1 MVIVNF
7 TQHDATPEQI
17 KAGVVDIIP
26 ASKRSEVLTFKSLP
40 TAKDI
45 QDRADVIAK
54 MVSEVAESGA
64 AVMIGGAPFFMSA
77 LEREL
82 KSAGFTP
89 VYAFSERI
97 SVDVVQ
103 QDGTVVK
110 TSKFVHKGFVEI

>member
-40 TAKDI
+40 TAEDI
-45 QDRADVIAK
+45 RNRADTIAK

-64 AVMIGGAPFFMSA
+64 AVMIGGAPFFMSS
-77 LEREL
+77 LEAAL

-89 VYAFSERI
+89 IYAFSERI

-110 TSKFVHKGFVEI
+110 TSKFVHKGFVEV